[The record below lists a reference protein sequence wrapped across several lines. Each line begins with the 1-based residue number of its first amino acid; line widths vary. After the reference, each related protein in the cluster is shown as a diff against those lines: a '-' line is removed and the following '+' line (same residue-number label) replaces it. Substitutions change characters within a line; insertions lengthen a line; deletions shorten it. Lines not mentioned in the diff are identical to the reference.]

1 MHTLYRPIHTIYTS
15 PDGDV
20 VSTYGIEVYTH
31 RGVTEITDI
40 DLCADAVRRLIDR
53 LHEQAVE
60 GCHLRDVV
68 EDYIGERAGG

>member
-1 MHTLYRPIHTIYTS
+1 MHALYRQIHTVYTS
-15 PDGDV
+15 PDGET

-31 RGVTEITDI
+31 CGVTEIPDV

-53 LHEQAVE
+53 LRDRAVE
-60 GCHLRDVV
+60 KCHLWDVV